1 MAFWLQSR
9 RIYRSIRFYR
19 DVFVLE
25 RPRHYSLGISAVFG
39 SITAYMDLEEKLRR
53 TNSALVSVRNLM
65 VWWHGLSVIE
75 KRIPSNKTMLVET
88 MESIILAEA
97 GSVVMGQGDGGKA
110 YDAEG
115 GE

>member
-1 MAFWLQSR
+1 LR
-9 RIYRSIRFYR
+9 RALKLPHFIT
-19 DVFVLE
+19 L
-25 RPRHYSLGISAVFG
+25 SLGFG
-39 SITAYMDLEEKLRR
+39 SVFSAILEYQGVETRMER
-53 TNSALVSVRNLM
+53 VNSANISLQKLM

-110 YDAEG
+110 DDAEG